1 MAAQQ
6 RRAVALVLGRRGCG
20 ASGLL
25 RGRAV
30 LLDLPAG
37 RKGTR
42 VRSVIGTIAAENRG
56 GVVVS
61 YQRQRVVSEGG
72 QLVERTCL
80 K

>member
-1 MAAQQ
+1 
-6 RRAVALVLGRRGCG
+6 
-20 ASGLL
+20 
-25 RGRAV
+25 V

-61 YQRQRVVSEGG
+61 YQQQRVVSEGG
-72 QLVERTCL
+72 GALVKRKCL
-80 K
+80 Q